1 MGKNKFKMAID
12 NMIKKYKQFKINKEK
27 LENKREQEEY
37 IRRQER
43 YNDMLRDEA
52 QRQKFLKNMNKI
64 KINTYTKK
72 LVAVIILF
80 CIICISASYILA
92 FFNKD
97 NTLEGLSTQ
106 LCITIL
112 GTAFVYMVRAYF
124 DSKQEHKN
132 LDNKIKEEL
141 EEGLKD
147 KMQNILSE
155 AGLNINIEDLESAE
169 EEEPEN
175 PGVDKFEP
183 GVIHYNKKKIKNEET
198 EDSSS
203 SVG

>member
-1 MGKNKFKMAID
+1 MGKNKFKTAID

-52 QRQKFLKNMNKI
+52 QKQKFLKNMNKI

-80 CIICISASYILA
+80 CIICISASYVLA

-97 NTLEGLSTQ
+97 NTLESLSTQ

-112 GTAFVYMVRAYF
+112 GTAFVYMVRAF
-124 DSKQEHKN
+124 RLKISRKN
-132 LDNKIKEEL
+132 ISNFNFL
-141 EEGLKD
+141 
-147 KMQNILSE
+147 
-155 AGLNINIEDLESAE
+155 
-169 EEEPEN
+169 
-175 PGVDKFEP
+175 
-183 GVIHYNKKKIKNEET
+183 KKIQKRKNQKIPE
-198 EDSSS
+198 
-203 SVG
+203 

>member
-1 MGKNKFKMAID
+1 MPKGNRFKTAIANLD
-12 NMIKKYKQFKINKEK
+12 KKYKQFKINKER

-52 QRQKFLKNMNKI
+52 QKQKFLRNMNKI

-72 LVAVIILF
+72 LVAVIITF
-80 CIICISASYILA
+80 CIVCISASYILA

-97 NTLEGLSTQ
+97 NTLESLSTQ

-112 GTAFVYMVRAYF
+112 GTAFVYMIRAYF

-155 AGLNINIEDLESAE
+155 AGLNINIDDFENDE
-169 EEEPEN
+169 EEHNEC
-175 PGVDKFEP
+175 VDKFEP
-183 GVIHYNKKKIKNEET
+183 GIVHYNKKKNEEEN
-198 EDSSS
+198 EDDG